1 MAPLNYKPPDISFA
15 LTSTEMSQN
24 LALECARFCGILHGY
39 PIKIL
44 YIWIRE
50 DMRKHIAFKKHN
62 FSISQ
67 LRLVPP

>member
-39 PIKIL
+39 PIYIL
-44 YIWIRE
+44 FVWIRE
-50 DMRKHIAFKKHN
+50 DMRKHVA
-62 FSISQ
+62 
-67 LRLVPP
+67 

>member
-1 MAPLNYKPPDISFA
+1 MAPLNYKPPDIFFA

-24 LALECARFCGILHGY
+24 LAFECARFCGILHGY

-50 DMRKHIAFKKHN
+50 DMRKHIA
-62 FSISQ
+62 
-67 LRLVPP
+67 